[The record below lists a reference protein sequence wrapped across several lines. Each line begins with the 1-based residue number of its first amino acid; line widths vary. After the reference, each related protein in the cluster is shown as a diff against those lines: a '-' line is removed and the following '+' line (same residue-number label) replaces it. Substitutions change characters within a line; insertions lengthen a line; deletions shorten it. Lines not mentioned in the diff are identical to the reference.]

1 METKLQA
8 LEQQKQKLVAKL
20 SIPDIAEDSDKVSEI
35 SRNLR
40 KLEKEIAKAR
50 ASQGGHAG
58 HVVIEIY
65 AGAGGIDAQDWAR
78 MLLEMYQKWA
88 EKQGWRPELIE
99 ASYNEWGGIKSA
111 ALKIEGPK
119 AYQKLK
125 NESGV
130 HRLVRRSPF
139 SAKQIRHT
147 SFAMVEV
154 LPELKEIHSLDI
166 PEKDLRIDTYRAS
179 GPGGQYVNKRE
190 SAVRI
195 THLPTGLA
203 AASQNARTQAANR
216 ETAMK
221 LLKIKLL
228 RLKQEQRSDTL
239 EALKPKG
246 QPAWG
251 NQIRSY
257 IFHPYQLIKDHRS
270 GKQTSQLEA
279 VLNGELNL
287 LLS

>member
-1 METKLQA
+1 MNKSLPELEKQKQELIEKLQNPN
-8 LEQQKQKLVAKL
+8 
-20 SIPDIAEDSDKVSEI
+20 IGTDTDKVSEI
-35 SRNLR
+35 SRDLGR
-40 KLEKEIAKAR
+40 LEKEIAKVRSA
-50 ASQGGHAG
+50 QGSHAG

-88 EKQGWRPELIE
+88 EKQGWRAELIE
-99 ASYNEWGGIKSA
+99 ASYNEHSGIKSA
-111 ALKIEGPK
+111 ALKIEGSE

-147 SFAMVEV
+147 SFAMVEI

-270 GKQTSQLEA
+270 GRQTSQLEA

-287 LLS
+287 LLP